1 MKYLL
6 FSLLTFFAGSISNF
20 ALAPWDNIFI
30 LLFSFP
36 LFFLILQDISNEK
49 KIKNK
54 FLSFIFFGNIFLFG
68 YFFFGLL
75 WISSAFDYR
84 EGFAEL
90 KFISTL
96 GLPFLLCLITTPGWI
111 LTAFLWGK
119 GLRGCFALSA
129 GIITGEFLRSYLFS
143 GFPWNLFG
151 HSIGFN
157 DFSMQ
162 AGSVFGFD
170 LSGFFIILFALAPV
184 LFLKRDTLIWGIA
197 FSLILPIFILYGYL
211 RLPSEIR
218 YLDKDFLIIQSKI
231 SQDKKLNS
239 NEVGSIV
246 KKFSELSKTDNKVD
260 LIIWPENAIPIFLSE
275 NQDIRSM
282 LMQSLDNSSNLLTG
296 DLIIKNQSDIY
307 NSAILIAKNGKITSS
322 YDKVHLVPFGEYL
335 PLSEYLKKFNFL
347 KILTNEKG
355 ISRGKSYDPI
365 NTPLGQARV
374 IICYEVIFS
383 NELMRSKIRP
393 NFIVNLSNDAWFDN
407 NSGPYQHFSNAK
419 FRSVENGL
427 PVIRSSNKGISAIID
442 PYGRVIKK
450 LSLNEEGSIYSRLPE
465 KIPETIY
472 MRYKN
477 FIVMALLF
485 LYFLCYRKKIKKE
498 YP

>member
-6 FSLLTFFAGSISNF
+6 FSLLTFFSGSISNF
-20 ALAPWDNIFI
+20 ALAPWDYIFV

-36 LFFLILQDISNEK
+36 LFFLVLQDIYNEK

-54 FLSFIFFGNIFLFG
+54 ILSFIFFGNIFLFG
-68 YFFFGLL
+68 YFLFGLL

-90 KFISTL
+90 KFISIF

-119 GLRGCFALSA
+119 GLKGCFALSA
-129 GIITGEFLRSYLFS
+129 GIILGEFLRSYLFS

-157 DFSMQ
+157 DLSMQ
-162 AGSVFGFD
+162 VGSIFGFHI
-170 LSGFFIILFALAPV
+170 SGFFVILFSLAPI
-184 LFLKRDTLIWGIA
+184 LFLKKNTLIWGII
-197 FSLILPIFILYGYL
+197 FSLILPVCMLYGYF
-211 RLPSEIR
+211 RLPSEIK

-239 NEVGSIV
+239 SEIGNIA
-246 KKFSELSKTDNKVD
+246 KKFLELSKIDNDVD
-260 LIIWPENAIPIFLSE
+260 LIIWPENAIPVFLSE
-275 NQDIRSM
+275 NQDIRLM
-282 LMQSLDNSSNLLTG
+282 LMKGIENSKNLLVG
-296 DLIIKNQSDIY
+296 DLIIKNESDIY
-307 NSAILIAKNGKITSS
+307 NSAVLIAEDGEITSS

-335 PLSEYLKKFNFL
+335 PLSKYLKKFNFL
-347 KILTNEKG
+347 KVLTNEQGLSK
-355 ISRGKSYDPI
+355 GKSYDSI
-365 NTPLGQARV
+365 DTPLGIARV
-374 IICYEVIFS
+374 LICYEIIFS
-383 NELMRSKIRP
+383 SEVMRSELRP
-393 NFIVNLSNDAWFDN
+393 DFIVNLSNDAWFDD

-427 PVIRSSNKGISAIID
+427 PLIRSSNKGISAIID
-442 PYGRVIKK
+442 PYGRVIEK
-450 LSLNEEGSIYSRLPE
+450 LSLNQEGSIYSRLPE

-472 MRYKN
+472 SRYEN
-477 FIVMALLF
+477 LIILALLF
-485 LYFLCYRKKIKKE
+485 LYFLCYRKN
-498 YP
+498 

>member
-6 FSLLTFFAGSISNF
+6 FSLMTFFAGSISNF
-20 ALAPWDNIFI
+20 ALAPWNYIFV

-36 LFFLILQDISNEK
+36 IFFFVLQNIFNEK

-54 FLSFIFFGNIFLFG
+54 FLSFILFGNIFLFG
-68 YFFFGLL
+68 YFFFGLV
-75 WISSAFDYR
+75 WISSAFDYK

-90 KFISTL
+90 KFISIF
-96 GLPFLLCLITTPGWI
+96 GLPLLLCLITTPGWI
-111 LTAFLWGK
+111 LTTFLWGN

-129 GIITGEFLRSYLFS
+129 GIITGEFLRSYFFS

-162 AGSVFGFD
+162 VGSIFGFQ
-170 LSGFFIILFALAPV
+170 LSGFLVILFALAPI
-184 LFLKRDTLIWGIA
+184 LFLRKNTLVWGII
-197 FSLILPIFILYGYL
+197 FSSIIPICIIYGYF
-211 RLPSEIR
+211 RLPSEIK

-239 NEVGSIV
+239 NEFGNIV
-246 KKFSELSKTDNKVD
+246 KKFLELSKINKKVD

-275 NQDIRSM
+275 NQDIRLM
-282 LMQSLDNSSNLLTG
+282 LMQGLENSNNLLVG
-296 DLIIKNQSDIY
+296 DLIIKNESDIY
-307 NSAILIAKNGKITSS
+307 NSAVLINEDGKITSS

-335 PLSEYLKKFNFL
+335 PLGEYLKKFNFL

-355 ISRGKSYDPI
+355 LSKGNSYDPI
-365 NTPLGQARV
+365 KTPLGKARV
-374 IICYEVIFS
+374 LICYEIIFS
-383 NELMRSKIRP
+383 NEVMRSEYRAD
-393 NFIVNLSNDAWFDN
+393 FIVNLSNDAWFDK

-419 FRSVENGL
+419 FRSVEYGL
-427 PVIRSSNKGISAIID
+427 PLIRSSNKGISAIID

-450 LSLNEEGSIYSRLPE
+450 LSLNDEGSIYSRLPE
-465 KIPETIY
+465 KISETFY
-472 MRYKN
+472 ERYNN
-477 FIVMALLF
+477 FVILVLLF
-485 LYFLCYRKKIKKE
+485 LYFLCYRK
-498 YP
+498 YY